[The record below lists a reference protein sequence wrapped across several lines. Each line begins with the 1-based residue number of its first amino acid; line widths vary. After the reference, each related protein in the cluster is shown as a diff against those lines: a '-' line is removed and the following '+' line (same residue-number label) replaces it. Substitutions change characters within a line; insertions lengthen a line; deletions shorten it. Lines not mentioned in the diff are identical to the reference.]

1 MSHFPPGSLEAFGLY
16 LARTSALV
24 IAAPLFGTGTG
35 FSGYRIGLIVAVSF
49 VLYSAG
55 GVPLA
60 HSPEAVEY
68 GCLVLRELLIGL
80 FLAFVLQAVMV
91 SVRVAGEMIG
101 TEMGFNMASLMDP
114 TTGTNTPIITQF
126 YEVFFFLGFL
136 AVNGHHLLLKALQHS
151 FERAPVGLMN
161 LSGDLA
167 WGAQALFA
175 QTFGAG
181 IAFAAPVLVLL
192 FMATL
197 LVSLLARMVPQLNVM
212 DVGFSARILVGLAAL
227 FVFAPFLAPALEGL
241 YDRLAHGLD
250 GVLDTLGA

>member
-1 MSHFPPGSLEAFGLY
+1 MSHFPPGSLEAFSLY

-24 IAAPLFGTGTG
+24 IASPLFGTGTG
-35 FSGYRIGLIVAVSF
+35 FSGYRVGLIVAVSF

-55 GVPLA
+55 GVPLD
-60 HSPEAVEY
+60 HSPEVVEY

-114 TTGTNTPIITQF
+114 TTGINTPIITQF

-151 FERAPVGLMN
+151 FERAPVGLLS

-192 FMATL
+192 FMTTL

-212 DVGFSARILVGLAAL
+212 DVGFSARILVGIAAL

-241 YDRLAHGLD
+241 YDQLAHGLD